1 MRTISASLLLL
12 AAAPAAA
19 ELPIAAA
26 ACPAHLGAIAP
37 RLQASGYQLRWTGGT
52 LLRAAHL
59 EQAGR
64 VTIEYRC
71 GTKGLAV
78 AVVNQGLPDIPF
90 HVLMAAGPG
99 ATLTHDVPAF
109 LRERDKAVRD

>member
-12 AAAPAAA
+12 AAAPVAA
-19 ELPIAAA
+19 ELPVTAS
-26 ACPAHLGAIAP
+26 ACPAHLGVIAP
-37 RLQASGYQLRWTGGT
+37 KLQASGYLLSWTGGS
-52 LLRAAHL
+52 LLRAAYV

-78 AVVNQGLPDIPF
+78 AVVNRGLPDIPF

-99 ATLTHDVPAF
+99 ATLAHDVPAF
-109 LRERDKAVRD
+109 LRDRDKAVRD